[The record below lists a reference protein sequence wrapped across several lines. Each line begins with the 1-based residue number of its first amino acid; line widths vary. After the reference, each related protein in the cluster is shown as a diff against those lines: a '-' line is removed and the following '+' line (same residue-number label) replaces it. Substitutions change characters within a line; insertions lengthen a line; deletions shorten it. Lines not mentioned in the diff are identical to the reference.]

1 MKDRPDLDY
10 ANSEKRDPEWTDLI
24 VEMFNDADVELRT
37 RVVKDLHENFAES
50 IDCPKG
56 SYILSIDKAKDLLQ
70 DMKSR
75 LRDIVRRY
83 NASGNGSDMRICEYD
98 SDDERLIEENEDT
111 YGRFNQEREP

>member
-37 RVVKDLHENFAES
+37 RVVKDLHENFVES

-56 SYILSIDKAKDLLQ
+56 SYILSIDKTKDLLG
-70 DMKSR
+70 KEIKR
-75 LRDIVRRY
+75 PRPNIALNLKKNCLR
-83 NASGNGSDMRICEYD
+83 
-98 SDDERLIEENEDT
+98 
-111 YGRFNQEREP
+111 P